1 MDPVCLLTHP
11 STKARSETL
20 GQRFREVRQ
29 QTHALAAP
37 LSDEDC
43 QLQSMPDCSPV
54 KWHLAHTTWFFE
66 TFVLSR
72 FDTGWQPFH
81 PQYRMLFNSYYNA
94 VGARHPRPQRGLLS
108 RPPLADIWRY
118 REAVDAA
125 MLALIGRLAGSDSAF
140 EELVELGLNHEQQHQ
155 ELILTDIKHA
165 LSMNPIKP
173 AYASDA
179 RSNAVATI
187 ALNWLDYDGGRTRL
201 GHDSHDVF
209 AFDNEGP
216 AHEVLLQPFSLANR
230 LVTQGEYLAFMQDG
244 GYERPDLWLSLGWDR
259 VCAEH
264 WQAPLYW
271 ERDDDTWQVFTLH
284 GLQPLD
290 PDAPVTHVSYFEADA
305 YARWAGARLP
315 REAEWE
321 HAARQLR
328 AVAGDDCRLAA
339 HANMLE
345 QRHLSALAARAPS
358 STAPR
363 LLQLY
368 GDAWEWTCS
377 PYEAYPGFTPPPG
390 AVGEYNGKFM
400 CNQYVLRG
408 GSFATP
414 ASHIRATYRNF
425 FPPEARWQFSGIR
438 LARDIC

>member
-1 MDPVCLLTHP
+1 MEPVGLLTQP
-11 STKARSETL
+11 CAQARSETL
-20 GQRFREVRQ
+20 TQRYQQVRQ
-29 QTHALAAP
+29 QTQALAAP
-37 LSDEDC
+37 LSAEDC

-72 FDTGWQPFH
+72 FDTTWQPFH

-108 RPPLADIWRY
+108 RPPLTDIWRY
-118 REAVDAA
+118 REAIDAA
-125 MLALIGRLAGSDSAF
+125 MLELIERLGGLDPTF
-140 EELVELGLNHEQQHQ
+140 DELLVLGLNHEQQHQ

-165 LSMNPIKP
+165 LSMNPMRP
-173 AYASDA
+173 AYADGSPPASDE
-179 RSNAVATI
+179 AV
-187 ALNWLDYDGGRTRL
+187 ALNWLDYAGGRVWM
-201 GHDSHDVF
+201 GHDAEDF

-216 AHEVLLQPFSLANR
+216 THEVLLQPFSLANR
-230 LVTQGEYLAFMQDG
+230 LVTQGEYLAFMRDG
-244 GYERPDLWLSLGWDR
+244 GYQRPDLWLSLGWDHIG
-259 VCAEH
+259 AQH

-271 ERDDDTWQVFTLH
+271 ERDGDTWQVYTLQ
-284 GLQPLD
+284 GMQPID
-290 PDAPVTHVSYFEADA
+290 PHAPVTHLSYFEADA

-321 HAARQLR
+321 HAARQLL
-328 AVAGDDCRLAA
+328 AVPGEAQKQV
-339 HANMLE
+339 ANANLLE
-345 QRHLSALAARAPS
+345 RGNLRPTPAQALGGA
-358 STAPR
+358 STK
-363 LLQLY
+363 LLQLF
-368 GDAWEWTCS
+368 GDVWEWTCS
-377 PYEAYPGFTPPPG
+377 PYEAYPGFTPAPG

-408 GSFATP
+408 GSCATP

-438 LARDIC
+438 LARDIR